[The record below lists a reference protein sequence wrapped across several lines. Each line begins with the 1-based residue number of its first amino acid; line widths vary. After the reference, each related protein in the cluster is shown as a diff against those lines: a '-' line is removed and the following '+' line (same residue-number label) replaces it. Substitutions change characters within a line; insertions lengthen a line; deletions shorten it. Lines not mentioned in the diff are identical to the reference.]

1 MPTLENSGTQT
12 ATVGTEHTLATNTTN
27 KTFVLVVDTGAM
39 VNADILELRVNTTIL
54 AAGTSRLAYF
64 GTYRDIQ
71 STPQKVS
78 IPIPSDISAV
88 FTLKQTAGTG
98 RSYPWKVV
106 SI

>member
-1 MPTLENSGTQT
+1 MPALEASGTQA
-12 ATVGTEHTLATNTTN
+12 ATVGTEHTLSTLTTV
-27 KTFVLVVDTGAM
+27 KTFVLVVDAGAM
-39 VNADILELRVNTTIL
+39 LNGDILELRVNTTVL
-54 AAGTSRLAYF
+54 TAGTSRLAYF

-71 STPQKVS
+71 SMPQKIS

-98 RSYPWKVV
+98 RSYPWKVL